1 MIKRLQLLR
10 NVGLFDSVDEG
21 SNIALAPLT
30 LIYAENG
37 RGKSTLAAILR
48 SLTTGDPIPIAERRR
63 LSAAHPPHVVLDCDG
78 DAAAAVF
85 QNNAW
90 TRTVQNMAVFDDVF
104 IDQNV
109 HSGLAVGAEHRQ
121 KLHELILGSQAM
133 VLNQQLQQTIELIEH
148 HNSELRIKGAAIPEG
163 LRGGLSVEEF
173 CALPRRADIDEV
185 LQGTER
191 QLAAAREQD
200 PVRQM
205 PLFGTL
211 HLPAFDIPV
220 VERTLQE
227 DLPMLD
233 AAAAAR
239 VQAHVAELGPGGE
252 TWIADGMP
260 RVLQLAPGE
269 AVCPFCAQ
277 DLAGSPVLR
286 HYRAFFSAEY
296 ATLKGRVSELLVSI
310 NRTHGGDSPAAFERM
325 VRVAVERRGFWSRF
339 CDVPEVSVDTARIV
353 RDWSAA
359 RDAIAGALRA
369 KQAAPLERMT
379 LSPEARA
386 AVASYEAHRAELTH
400 LSEALQGANLRVQVV
415 KEQAAV
421 ANPAAIEAD
430 LLRLRAAKA
439 RHEPAIAAHCHEYL
453 VEQAA
458 KAEADV
464 QRDQARAALDLY
476 KANVFPGYET
486 AVNLY
491 LQRFNAGFRIAS
503 ITSVNTR
510 GGPACTYS
518 VLINNTPVAIAGA
531 TPGAGQPSF
540 RNTLSAGD
548 RNTLALAFFF
558 ASLDQDAGLADKVV
572 VIDDPISSLDE
583 HRSLTTVQ
591 EMRRLADR
599 TEQLIVLSHSKPF
612 LCSLWEGAYTNG
624 RAALEVGRE
633 GAGSTLRE
641 WDVNQDSITEH
652 DRRHAMLREYLDTAR
667 PNNREVARAIR
678 PVLEAFVRVAYPDCF
693 PPGAKLGQFR
703 DVCRQRVGTARQ
715 ILGGRDV
722 EELGDVLEYANRF
735 HHDTNLAFETVNI
748 NDAELRG
755 FVERALAFAKR

>member
-1 MIKRLQLLR
+1 
-10 NVGLFDSVDEG
+10 V
-21 SNIALAPLT
+21 
-30 LIYAENG
+30 
-37 RGKSTLAAILR
+37 
-48 SLTTGDPIPIAERRR
+48 
-63 LSAAHPPHVVLDCDG
+63 
-78 DAAAAVF
+78 
-85 QNNAW
+85 
-90 TRTVQNMAVFDDVF
+90 
-104 IDQNV
+104 
-109 HSGLAVGAEHRQ
+109 
-121 KLHELILGSQAM
+121 
-133 VLNQQLQQTIELIEH
+133 
-148 HNSELRIKGAAIPEG
+148 
-163 LRGGLSVEEF
+163 
-173 CALPRRADIDEV
+173 
-185 LQGTER
+185 R
-191 QLAAAREQD
+191 QL
-200 PVRQM
+200 

-211 HLPAFDIPV
+211 DLPAFDIPAI
-220 VERTLQE
+220 ERILQE

-239 VQAHVAELGPGGE
+239 VQAHVAGLGPGGE

-260 RVLQLAPGE
+260 RVPELAPGE
-269 AVCPFCAQ
+269 APAPCPFCAQ

-286 HYRAFFSAEY
+286 RYRAYFSAEY
-296 ATLKGRVSELLVSI
+296 ATLKGRVSEHLVSI

-325 VRVAVERRGFWSRF
+325 VRVAVERRVFWSRF

-359 RDAIAGALRA
+359 RDAVAGAVRA

-386 AVASYEAHRAELTH
+386 AVAAYEAHREELAR
-400 LSEALQGANLRVQVV
+400 LSGALQAANLRVQVV
-415 KEQAAV
+415 KEQAAA

-430 LLRLRAAKA
+430 LLRLTAVKA
-439 RHEPAIAAHCHEYL
+439 RQEPAIAARCHEYL
-453 VEQAA
+453 VELAA

-464 QRDQARAALDLY
+464 QRDQDRTALDLY

-503 ITSVNTR
+503 ITSANTR

-531 TPGAGQPSF
+531 TPAAAQPSF

-591 EMRRLADR
+591 EMRRLGDR
-599 TEQLIVLSHSKPF
+599 TEQIIVLSHSKPF
-612 LCSLWEGAYTNG
+612 LCSLWEGADTDG
-624 RAALEVGRE
+624 RAALEIGRE

-652 DRRHAMLREYLDTAR
+652 DHRHATLREYLDTAR

-678 PVLEAFVRVAYPDCF
+678 PVLEAFVRIAYPEHF

-703 DVCRQRVGTARQ
+703 DVCRQRAGTARQ
-715 ILGGRDV
+715 ILNGRDV

-755 FVERALAFAKR
+755 FVERALVFAKR